1 MRKSKGYRSKTRRLL
16 TKSPRRKGM
25 DPLGPLLHEYV
36 EGEQVNI
43 QINPSVHKGMPHR
56 RFHGKIGKIL
66 EKRGRA
72 YIVEVRDGEQV
83 KRIIALPNHIKPYK
97 TTGQV

>member
-1 MRKSKGYRSKTRRLL
+1 MKKSKGYRSRTRKLL
-16 TKSPRRKGM
+16 TKPPRRRGM
-25 DPLGPLLHEYV
+25 EPLGPLLYRYV
-36 EGEQVNI
+36 EGEQVSV

-56 RFHGKIGKIL
+56 RFHGKIGTIL

-72 YIVEVRDGEQV
+72 YIVEVRNGKQV
-83 KRIIALPNHIKPYK
+83 KKIIALPNHIKPYK